1 MYNYLKYIGLTKGV
15 LTITD
20 IISVSENKKRVLVR
34 CLCSKCGHYSEVR
47 LDRFTIAAPYA
58 EHYCKYCKDTYF
70 LERAKSKYVGKIN
83 GVLECIDVI
92 RLGNQIKVVCKC
104 KNCKSITIV
113 RPDRLSSSAIPKSCE
128 HCIKDLQRHITTSR
142 YMNASRTD
150 TLKKYREI
158 HHDDVRIRSIKSGA
172 KERGLSFNL
181 TNENVK
187 QLLHESCYYCGTPH
201 ADGIDRIDSF
211 KPYSEDNVV
220 PCCKVCNIMKNKFS
234 METFM
239 EHIKAIYERHCTNES
254 SSTISKEST
263 SQANGDGSEGNP

>member
-58 EHYCKYCKDTYF
+58 EHYCKHCKDTYF

-92 RLGNQIKVVCKC
+92 RLGNQIKAVCKC

-150 TLKKYREI
+150 TLKKI
-158 HHDDVRIRSIKSGA
+158 
-172 KERGLSFNL
+172 
-181 TNENVK
+181 
-187 QLLHESCYYCGTPH
+187 
-201 ADGIDRIDSF
+201 
-211 KPYSEDNVV
+211 
-220 PCCKVCNIMKNKFS
+220 
-234 METFM
+234 
-239 EHIKAIYERHCTNES
+239 
-254 SSTISKEST
+254 
-263 SQANGDGSEGNP
+263 